1 MQLDILNTKLIIELN
16 EFYNYNKNYIYNGY
30 VFNADICTKLRRLLW
45 VSIESVLKNIT
56 NIEQRR
62 LLLSIEKESINL
74 IQPNTKIYEVF
85 TNLSKNKP
93 ISFKESLDGS
103 YFQLSKNVC
112 LGVFNELYNK
122 VQQTKYWTE

>member
-103 YFQLSKNVC
+103 YFQLSKKC
-112 LGVFNELYNK
+112 MLGCVQRTLQQSTTNEILD
-122 VQQTKYWTE
+122 